1 MSLFERINNKIKNNL
16 IIEMNNTGS
25 DDPWDNKDTKTKNNK
40 KPNQNK
46 KINKN
51 VTSSARVQATGDII
65 KSGSKSTPSQKKT
78 AADVLNSVLGKTK
91 DGNRFFTDKSDS
103 DTLKTKPSG
112 DEGSFR
118 RNANKN
124 VVNREIKKTIP
135 GKTKNISVSALD
147 KRDASIKK
155 LDKVVIK
162 PQQGDAKKT
171 EKLISKIEKNIT
183 KPKEGEVKKAEKV
196 VKKFVKQSE
205 ASKRAKEFTDNINQK
220 NKNYRSARKSNLSKK
235 PLNVRMKEFQK
246 IQKKIDA
253 ANPVEVGKTG
263 QPVPV
268 KGTVLKVSEP
278 GKVTGSTKQSGMQQ
292 GTPQGFE
299 RIKKTSK
306 KSADGLNPEAKK
318 IMSKQVSSDELLGN
332 KKKIEKKIVNNTKNT
347 TKPSLWS
354 RTKSKLK
361 DIHNWMKSDY
371 RRTSGKGI
379 AKNITRN
386 TYKNT
391 LRGNTIRNI
400 NKVLPGKYKVLAAIA
415 TGAYLY
421 SRGNKKDP
429 GAAGAGAGPKKYY
442 GANPKLKLD
451 MKGSP
456 PPPKAKE
463 SKK

>member
-1 MSLFERINNKIKNNL
+1 MSLFDRIQDKIKDDL

-25 DDPWDNKDTKTKNNK
+25 DDPWDTKNKNKNNK

-65 KSGSKSTPSQKKT
+65 QSGSKTTPSQKKT
-78 AADVLNSVLGKTK
+78 AADVLNKVLGKTEG
-91 DGNRFFTDKSDS
+91 GNRFFTDKSDS
-103 DTLKTKPSG
+103 DTLKTKSSG

-118 RNANKN
+118 RNANKS

-155 LDKVVIK
+155 LDKIVIK

-183 KPKEGEVKKAEKV
+183 KPKEGEVKKSEKI

-205 ASKRAKEFTDNINQK
+205 QSKKAKEFTDNINQK
-220 NKNYRSARKSNLSKK
+220 NKNYRSIKKRLSNAPSYADVKA
-235 PLNVRMKEFQK
+235 
-246 IQKKIDA
+246 KIDA
-253 ANPVEVGKTG
+253 KNPVEMGKTG
-263 QPVPV
+263 PKPV

-278 GKVTGSTKQSGMQQ
+278 SKITGSMKQSGMQQ
-292 GTPQGFE
+292 GVPQGFE

-306 KSADGLNPEAKK
+306 KSVDGLNPEAKK
-318 IMSKQVSSDELLGN
+318 IMSKQISADELLGN
-332 KKKIEKKIVNNTKNT
+332 KKEIEKKIVNNTKNT

-379 AKNITRN
+379 TKNITRN

-400 NKVLPGKYKVLAAIA
+400 NKVLPGRYKVLAAIA

-421 SRGNKKDP
+421 SRGNKKDA
-429 GAAGAGAGPKKYY
+429 GAAGAGGGPKKYY